1 MFTGSVFEDH
11 GPWFGD
17 PFNPSTVAETTVGT
31 ATLTA
36 PTLLTATLQYSINGV
51 TVTKNIQR
59 LTLSS
64 VNYSGDY
71 YGVISYTL
79 SNCQNPAQ
87 NGTSILDKGGV
98 LVNQSGTFFQ
108 LVLQGQLATCNF
120 AGTYRQAGSLGQV
133 DGNYACTDGTGS
145 TFSIIELQWTLW
157 GLTGAIV
164 GNNRFCSL
172 SGYLGAITGQHR

>member
-1 MFTGSVFEDH
+1 M
-11 GPWFGD
+11 
-17 PFNPSTVAETTVGT
+17 AETTVGT

-59 LTLSS
+59 LTLSH
-64 VNYSGDY
+64 VNYTSDY

-87 NGTSILDKGGV
+87 NGTSV
-98 LVNQSGTFFQ
+98 LETGAMWVSQFGTQFQ
-108 LVLQGQLATCNF
+108 LILFGKAATCNF
-120 AGTYRQAGSLGQV
+120 AGTYRQAGSIGQV

-145 TFSIIELQWTLW
+145 TFSITELQWTLW
-157 GLTGAIV
+157 GLTGAII

-172 SGYLGAITGQHR
+172 SGYLGGITGQHRE